1 MALTSASHP
10 ITLATLALCGL
21 ASPLMGES
29 ILAVQDRMF
38 IPSDGRSG
46 EQFGASCS
54 ASEDTLV
61 VGSYRDADN
70 GISAGGLYTYARD
83 HSGRWMP
90 SGNITAWDG
99 AENDLF
105 GLFIDIDG
113 DTLVTGAIG
122 DSDRGTNSGSVYV
135 YGRPDGINW
144 IPSTKL
150 TASDGAAGDSF
161 GGSLALSG
169 RTMLAG
175 AFLDDDR
182 GTDSGSVYVFNA
194 DPVGRWHESGKL
206 TASDGASGDHFGLF
220 MDATESTAVIGAPN
234 SNGLGAAYVFE
245 RLPNGEWLEMARL
258 SEDAL
263 PEGAEFGGA
272 VAISGDTI
280 VIGAPNDD
288 QAGVASGSLFIYQR
302 EADGFWNLQRK
313 LTASDASL
321 HAQFGRSVV
330 IDGDDMVVCS
340 PYDDDN
346 GAGSGSA
353 YLFKRNDGGVWL
365 ETTKFLASD
374 GRSGDMF
381 GGFMPAIAGDSV
393 LVGARYANHNGAD
406 SGAAYLFDLERIQN
420 IADIA
425 SPAGGIGVPD
435 GQVDGDDLLVLFSHW
450 GGCSPDC
457 TPGSCSGDLN
467 GDCIIDGRDLEI
479 LLGQWSDGG

>member
-1 MALTSASHP
+1 MPLTSSSISRTVAS
-10 ITLATLALCGL
+10 LALCGT
-21 ASPLMGES
+21 AAPLMADS
-29 ILAVQDRMF
+29 VLVVQDRMF
-38 IPSDGRSG
+38 IPSDGRAG
-46 EQFGASCS
+46 EQFGASCC

-83 HSGRWMP
+83 QSGRWMP

-122 DSDRGTNSGSVYV
+122 DSDLGTSSGSVYV
-135 YGRPDGINW
+135 YDRPDGINW

-150 TASDGAAGDSF
+150 TASDGATADCF
-161 GGSLALSG
+161 GGSLVLSG
-169 RTMLAG
+169 RTILAG
-175 AFLDDDR
+175 AFLDDDL
-182 GTDSGSVYVFNA
+182 GSDSGSVYVFNG
-194 DPVGRWHESGKL
+194 DPAGVWHESAKL
-206 TASDGASGDHFGLF
+206 TASDGAAGDHFGLF
-220 MDATESTAVIGAPN
+220 MDATASTVVIGAPN
-234 SNGLGAAYVFE
+234 SDGHGAAYVFE
-245 RLPNGEWLEMARL
+245 RRPNGEWLEMARL
-258 SEDAL
+258 SDGSL

-280 VIGAPNDD
+280 VVGAPNDD
-288 QAGVASGSLFIYQR
+288 QAGIESGSLYIYQR
-302 EADGFWNLQRK
+302 EANGTWRAQRK
-313 LTASDASL
+313 LTASDPSL
-321 HAQFGRSVV
+321 HAQFGRSIVV
-330 IDGDDMVVCS
+330 DGDDMVVCS
-340 PYDDDN
+340 PFDDDN

-353 YLFKRNDGGVWL
+353 YLFKRNQGGAWL

-374 GRSGDMF
+374 GRPGDMF

-406 SGAAYLFDLERIQN
+406 SGAAYLFDLERIGN

-425 SPAGGIGVPD
+425 SPGGGIGVPD
-435 GQVDGDDLLVLFSHW
+435 GLVDGDDLLVLFSHW

-457 TPGSCSGDLN
+457 TPGSCAGDLN
-467 GDCIIDGRDLEI
+467 GDCLVDGSDLEI
-479 LLGQWSDGG
+479 LLGQWGDGS